1 MANYN
6 INNVDKEKLKKF
18 VDGDVSEVQRQRE
31 ELSDNIVEKIVGT
44 TGPVLTNSQLASL
57 KQVLSLTL
65 SKYDIMENTKTADI
79 IDAQQEN
86 ARVLRMFIDAKKA
99 EGRCDSTL
107 YNYAKEVSKLFLCL
121 NKSYR
126 YITAKDIREYMS
138 WRKDASGVSAR
149 TIANIRLYLMSFFRW
164 LWVEELI
171 ARNPMDKIG
180 VVRVEQH
187 VVDVLSEEEQEMI
200 RCVCDNERD
209 RAIVDLL
216 SGSGMRVSELCGL
229 NRSDVDFVNGEVK
242 VFGKGSKERICFLTG
257 RCKVHLKWYLNSRVD
272 DNPALFV
279 TKNKPYNRITKG
291 GVEYLLRELSKKTGL
306 ESLKLHPH
314 KYRSTLI
321 TDMINKGADA
331 NVVRGIAGHSNV
343 DTTIKNYYKENK
355 QLYKSEHRKYID

>member
-1 MANYN
+1 MEIATKRNRNNTPKFDLAN
-6 INNVDKEKLKKF
+6 I
-18 VDGDVSEVQRQRE
+18 SESENQRNRE
-31 ELSDNIVEKIVGT
+31 ELSVNIVDKIVST
-44 TGPVLTNSQLASL
+44 TGPVLTTSQLASL
-57 KQVLSLTL
+57 KQVLQLTL
-65 SKYDIMENTKTADI
+65 SKYDIQENVNTAEL

-99 EGRCDSTL
+99 EGRSDTTL

-138 WRKDASGVSAR
+138 WRKDSSGLSSR
-149 TIANIRLYLMSFFRW
+149 TVANIRLYMMSFFRW

-180 VVRVEQH
+180 VVKVEQH
-187 VVDVLSEEEQEMI
+187 IVDTLSEEEQEII
-200 RCVCDNERD
+200 RCNCSNERD

-216 SGSGMRVSELCGL
+216 SGSGMRVSELCAL
-229 NRSDVDFVNGEVK
+229 NRSDIDFVNGEVK
-242 VFGKGSKERICFLTG
+242 VFGKGSKERTCFLTG
-257 RCKVHLKWYLNSRVD
+257 RCKVHLKWYLASRDD

-279 TKNKPYNRITKG
+279 TLNYPHDRLTKSG
-291 GVEYLLRELSKKTGL
+291 IEYILREISKKTEIPTL
-306 ESLKLHPH
+306 RLHPH
-314 KYRSTLI
+314 KFRSTLI
-321 TDMINKGADA
+321 TDMINRGADA

-355 QLYKSEHRKYID
+355 DLYKREHARYID